1 MEIHII
7 WAQEK
12 NGGIGKNGK
21 LPWNIPEDLQNFKKI
36 TLGSTILMGRKT
48 WDSLPFKPLPD
59 RRNIILSTNNIPNIE
74 CYSSIK
80 NCIKTLNQDNIKKLF
95 IIGGS
100 MVYSK
105 TIDIADELHIT
116 LVKKKTKNIDTYFP
130 IKFSVLRQKFK
141 KINEYKLSD
150 EAIYSH
156 WIKKTL

>member
-59 RRNIILSTNNIPNIE
+59 RRNIILGI
-74 CYSSIK
+74 
-80 NCIKTLNQDNIKKLF
+80 
-95 IIGGS
+95 
-100 MVYSK
+100 
-105 TIDIADELHIT
+105 
-116 LVKKKTKNIDTYFP
+116 
-130 IKFSVLRQKFK
+130 
-141 KINEYKLSD
+141 
-150 EAIYSH
+150 
-156 WIKKTL
+156 